1 MFEAARPVAARPV
14 SAQVLAVCAALV
26 VAGCADYAYVG
37 LPQGQP
43 SREIR
48 IPDGATVTFPL
59 AASIVGL
66 AHDDGT
72 GHIFARNLPG
82 TQLQEL
88 DRRGRVL
95 RTFAASRVPAGCGG
109 ITPSEFPVK
118 ECGLAIRLSDR
129 HLFLDHPGG
138 LIVSELLPDGAH
150 VRHILLERPEGPIGG
165 LAYDQTM
172 GRIYALFIR
181 NRRIGVYDLDGR
193 RVGTV
198 GTTDPATGAAVTIER
213 FGLAINSDRR
223 EIYAALHNGN
233 RLGVFDMSGRL
244 KATHPVSTAT
254 AVNGIGAGRGRR

>member
-1 MFEAARPVAARPV
+1 MIHAMTPGRAAALCA
-14 SAQVLAVCAALV
+14 VLAMT
-26 VAGCADYAYVG
+26 GCADYAYVG

-48 IPDGATVTFPL
+48 IPDGTTVTFPL
-59 AASIVGL
+59 SSSIVGL
-66 AHDDGT
+66 TYEDRPRHL
-72 GHIFARNLPG
+72 FARNLPG

-88 DRRGRVL
+88 DRRGNVL
-95 RTFAASRVPAGCGG
+95 RTFAASQVPAGCGG
-109 ITPSEFPVK
+109 ITPDEFPVK

-138 LIVSELLPDGAH
+138 VRISELLADGSH
-150 VRHILLERPEGPIGG
+150 VRHITLERPEGPIGG
-165 LAYDQTM
+165 LAYDQKTD
-172 GRIYALFIR
+172 RLYTLFIR
-181 NRRIGVYDLDGR
+181 NRRIGVYDLDGK

-198 GTTDPATGAAVTIER
+198 GATDPATGAAVMIER

-233 RLGVFDMSGRL
+233 RLGVFDMNGSL
-244 KATHPVSTAT
+244 KATHPISTGT

>member
-1 MFEAARPVAARPV
+1 MIHATGPGCVIALCAT
-14 SAQVLAVCAALV
+14 LALS
-26 VAGCADYAYVG
+26 GCADYAYVG

-59 AASIVGL
+59 ASSIVGL
-66 AHDDGT
+66 TYEDRPRHL
-72 GHIFARNLPG
+72 FARNLPG

-88 DRRGRVL
+88 DRRGNVL
-95 RTFAASRVPAGCGG
+95 RTFAAQQVPAGCGG
-109 ITPSEFPVK
+109 ITPDEFPVK

-138 LIVSELLPDGAH
+138 LRISELLVDGSH
-150 VRHILLERPEGPIGG
+150 VRHITLQSPEGPIGG
-165 LAYDQTM
+165 LAYDQKTDL
-172 GRIYALFIR
+172 IYALFIR

-198 GTTDPATGAAVTIER
+198 APTDPASGAAVMIER

-233 RLGVFDMSGRL
+233 RLGAFDLGGSLR
-244 KATHPVSTAT
+244 AVYPVSTGT